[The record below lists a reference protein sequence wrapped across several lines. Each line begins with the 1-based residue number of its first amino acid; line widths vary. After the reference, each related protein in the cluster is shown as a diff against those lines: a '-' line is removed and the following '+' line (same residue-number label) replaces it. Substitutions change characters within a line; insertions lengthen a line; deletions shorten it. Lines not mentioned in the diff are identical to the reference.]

1 MSDATNVTKRDLKEL
16 QTELLNA
23 IETKFKIESKSE
35 LTIFT
40 GKKLEEALKVKA
52 NTLSKFRTMGLPFI
66 RMDNGNYLY
75 DKKDV
80 EKFLSKHKFSHLKEL

>member
-1 MSDATNVTKRDLKEL
+1 MSDATNVTKRDVKEL

-52 NTLSKFRTMGLPFI
+52 NTLISTGEYIKNSTQIKL
-66 RMDNGNYLY
+66 NG
-75 DKKDV
+75 V
-80 EKFLSKHKFSHLKEL
+80 SSFT

>member
-1 MSDATNVTKRDLKEL
+1 MSDVTIVTKRDFKEF
-16 QTELLNA
+16 QTELLDA
-23 IETKFKIESKSE
+23 IETKFKSE
-35 LTIFT
+35 LIIFT
-40 GKKLEEALKVKA
+40 GKELSKALRVKA

-80 EKFLSKHKFSHLKEL
+80 EKFISEHKFSHLKEL